1 MEPRLGTTPGPDVAV
16 GRTREEAAAIFGS
29 HFENP
34 VVTTYDDF
42 ATGPDPIGTVG
53 LVAGPGL
60 PGLLGLLVGRD
71 EAQRPGQILLG
82 LPVDLVGRGHLLVA
96 LSTNPALA
104 VSAVQDTGRGT
115 VITLAPASAV
125 DPAAHQAFLADL
137 RDRRAPEVG
146 VLAAR
151 PEATPAAGTGTGAG
165 TPRPSG
171 RRRLA
176 VRAAAVALAL
186 AVLGAAVLVVIGQT
200 LGAGGVLITLALVI
214 VVGQGVIALVGL
226 YALRLAR
233 GTRSAQDHLEQVVRA
248 RTERI
253 LRLSKENARRDRD
266 RDREVLQEL
275 QRLHRE
281 VTAVGRLASRS
292 RIEAKERSLPG

>member
-34 VVTTYDDF
+34 VLTTYDDF

-60 PGLLGLLVGRD
+60 PGVLGLLVERD
-71 EAQRPGQILLG
+71 EAQGPGQILLG

-96 LSTNPALA
+96 LSANPALA
-104 VSAVQDTGRGT
+104 ISAVQDTGRGT

-125 DPAAHQAFLADL
+125 DPAVHQAFLDEI
-137 RDRRAPEVG
+137 RDRRAPEAG

-151 PEATPAAGTGTGAG
+151 PEATPAAGTGAG

-200 LGAGGVLITLALVI
+200 LGADGVLITLALVI